1 MFAFAAHGQAS
12 ISHTLVS
19 PRFGLDLFSPMNFQ
33 KEGEMSLVRERYGE
47 AQASWGMA
55 AEHVESTRILRNAR
69 DSHSPKIPQF
79 LF

>member
-1 MFAFAAHGQAS
+1 
-12 ISHTLVS
+12 
-19 PRFGLDLFSPMNFQ
+19 MNFH

-47 AQASWGMA
+47 AQASSGMA

>member
-1 MFAFAAHGQAS
+1 
-12 ISHTLVS
+12 
-19 PRFGLDLFSPMNFQ
+19 MNFQ

-55 AEHVESTRILRNAR
+55 AEHVESTRISRNAQE
-69 DSHSPKIPQF
+69 SIHHKIPRF